1 MLSRT
6 TEYALRAVLYLAK
19 SGGRPHTTQA
29 IAEAVQVPEGYLA
42 KVLSTLARAGVLNA
56 QRGPSGGFSLA
67 RPPERVT
74 MLDVV
79 DALDALPEIKEC
91 PLRLPEHAPVLCP
104 LHRRLDEM
112 VTTMRRT
119 LAATTVAELLEESD
133 APRACDF
140 PPVAKPTVRGRV

>member
-6 TEYALRAVLYLAK
+6 TEYALRAVLFLAK

-56 QRGPSGGFSLA
+56 QRGPSGGFTLA

-79 DALDALPEIKEC
+79 DALDALPKIKEC

-104 LHRRLDEM
+104 LHRRLDKM
-112 VTTMRRT
+112 VRTMRRS
-119 LAATTVAELLEESD
+119 LAATTVAKLLEESVQPQ
-133 APRACDF
+133 ARDF
-140 PPVAKPTVRGRV
+140 PPVAKPTVRGRA